1 MCGMFMRQARAIG
14 RARTRAERERRHLNG
29 DAGATFS
36 KGKYMVLLGSVSGC
50 VTTSPA
56 KDNLTAEIY
65 ER

>member
-1 MCGMFMRQARAIG
+1 MRQARAIG
-14 RARTRAERERRHLNG
+14 RARTKAERERRHLHG

-36 KGKYMVLLGSVSGC
+36 KGKYMVLLGRVSGC
-50 VTTSPA
+50 VTILPS